1 MHCVAIIKMRQIEL
15 KAILQRLL
23 LAAAIN
29 CSAALAAE
37 QATDTYHD
45 SSDNTALD
53 ERSMRNAI
61 RDIESRHGAYAAD
74 LPEQI
79 LSLGL
84 ALQAQDRHGEA
95 MSTFKRGVHLAR
107 INNGLYS
114 VEQIPLLHG
123 EIESAIALGEYGK
136 VDQLQEYLYRVQQR
150 SLPAGETR
158 ADALLQ
164 QAAWQFKAY
173 QLELGTAGPERLLT
187 MQDLYY
193 RAWNDLRSIEE
204 ENSPKLLPPLYG
216 LQRTQ
221 YLISEH
227 QAAND
232 ATVNNFNS
240 NFNSANANRFY
251 AYRARNY
258 DTGRN
263 VIVAIYKIH
272 RDNSGASSDEAV
284 QAAVSLGDWAM
295 WYDKRDE
302 ATQIYQ
308 YALAELA
315 LRDDAQE
322 EGPALLSEP
331 VPLPD
336 VKGLRKL
343 PPPVSP
349 EEGNILVEFGVDRRG
364 KVLDLTRLDT
374 NEDMDPTATR
384 LMRVLRGTKFRPR
397 FESGE
402 PVETDKLVRAYDI
415 KSSE

>member
-1 MHCVAIIKMRQIEL
+1 MHCPAIIKMRQIEL
-15 KAILQRLL
+15 TTVVQRLF

-29 CSAALAAE
+29 CSAALAAG
-37 QATDTYHD
+37 QAADAYND
-45 SSDNTALD
+45 SSDNRALD
-53 ERSMRNAI
+53 ERAMRKAI
-61 RDIESRHGAYAAD
+61 SDIESRHGAYAAD

-95 MSTFKRGVHLAR
+95 RAAFKRGVHLAR

-114 VEQIPLLHG
+114 TEQIPLLEG
-123 EIESAIALGEYGK
+123 EIKSAVALGEYGE

-150 SLPAGETR
+150 SLPAGATR

-173 QLELGTAGPERLLT
+173 QLELGTAGPERLLS

-193 RAWNDLRSIEE
+193 RAWDDLRSVEGD
-204 ENSPKLLPPLYG
+204 NSPKLLSPLYG

-221 YLISEH
+221 YLISEL

-232 ATVNNFNS
+232 ATSFNS
-240 NFNSANANRFY
+240 NFNSANANSFH

-258 DTGRN
+258 EAGKS

-272 RDNSGASSDEAV
+272 RDNRGASSDEAV
-284 QAAVSLGDWAM
+284 KAALSLGDWAM
-295 WYDKRDE
+295 WHDKRDE

-315 LRDDAQE
+315 QRDDAQE
-322 EGPALLSEP
+322 VGPTLLGEP

-336 VKGLRKL
+336 VQGLRKL

-349 EEGNILVEFGVDRRG
+349 EAGNILVEFGVDSRG
-364 KVLDLTRLDT
+364 RVLDLTRLDT

-384 LMRVLRGTKFRPR
+384 LMRMLRGTKFRPR